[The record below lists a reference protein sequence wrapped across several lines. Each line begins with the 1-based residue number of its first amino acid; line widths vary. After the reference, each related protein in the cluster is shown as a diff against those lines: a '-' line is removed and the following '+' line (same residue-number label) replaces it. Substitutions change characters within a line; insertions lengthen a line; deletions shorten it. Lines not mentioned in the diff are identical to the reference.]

1 MGFITH
7 CCKSVL
13 QSWAAKVHAW
23 FGLGVLC
30 ALLSFNVGAQ
40 TPALELAELY
50 VDRLDSSV
58 VLSANLK
65 LELGASV
72 EEALLKGVA
81 VHFVAE
87 AVVLRDRWYW
97 TDKRMASVARFY
109 RLAYQPLTRRWRLT
123 LSADST
129 AANGGAGN
137 LSQQFESLTEA
148 LVAIQSAGGA
158 AKQAREMSKGTKFQL
173 YLALRAA
180 AYEQVAAGGTVL
192 PFFCD
197 DIFETFD
204 EGRTTAAC
212 GLLSQIGQRG
222 QAIYL
227 THHKHVVDIARAL
240 CGDAVQVHQVTG

>member
-1 MGFITH
+1 MMGFITH

-97 TDKRMASVARFY
+97 TDKRMASVARYY

-148 LVAIQSAGGA
+148 LVAIRRISNWKIAEASDMDPDAKYTLNFQFRMDNSQLPRPFQITAGG
-158 AKQAREMSKGTKFQL
+158 QNEWN
-173 YLALRAA
+173 LALNR
-180 AYEQVAAGGTVL
+180 TVRL
-192 PFFCD
+192 SSD
-197 DIFETFD
+197 L
-204 EGRTTAAC
+204 GR
-212 GLLSQIGQRG
+212 
-222 QAIYL
+222 
-227 THHKHVVDIARAL
+227 
-240 CGDAVQVHQVTG
+240 